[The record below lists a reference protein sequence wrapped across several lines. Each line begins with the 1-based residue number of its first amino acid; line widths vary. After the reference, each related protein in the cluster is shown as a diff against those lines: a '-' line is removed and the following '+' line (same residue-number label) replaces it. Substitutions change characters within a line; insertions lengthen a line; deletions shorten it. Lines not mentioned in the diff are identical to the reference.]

1 MQEMKTMLLEEVR
14 MKVYGRLKEVVGEIV
29 KGVVAREVQRRVRK
43 EVSGVFV
50 LFCFCVCGAT
60 SGKPFNLTLFGS
72 SCMNR
77 SRRR

>member
-14 MKVYGRLKEVVGEIV
+14 MKVYGRLKEVVESIV
-29 KGVVAREVQRRVRK
+29 RGVVAREVQRRGRK
-43 EVSGVFV
+43 EVRGFV
-50 LFCFCVCGAT
+50 SLRPLSDTRETVG
-60 SGKPFNLTLFGS
+60 SYVVWS